1 MESMK
6 MKLMVVLMVAIVAF
20 SAVGKAAAQT
30 TESPAPSPTSD
41 ATMFVPA
48 LFASVVALASGL
60 LF

>member
-20 SAVGKAAAQT
+20 SAVGKAAAQDA
-30 TESPAPSPTSD
+30 PAPSPTSD

-48 LFASVVALASGL
+48 LFASVVALASGF

>member
-1 MESMK
+1 MK

-30 TESPAPSPTSD
+30 EAPAPSPTSD
-41 ATMFVPA
+41 AAMFVPA
-48 LFASVVALASGL
+48 LFASVAALASGF

>member
-1 MESMK
+1 

-48 LFASVVALASGL
+48 LFASVVALASGF